1 MDFATLRS
9 IAILA
14 QFILICSW
22 GHDPIADMTTFSSD
36 WILLH
41 IGFLL
46 LCCVLFCAGV
56 LTSTVFTLM
65 MHLSQTAPEEIKG
78 THYTTLATF
87 EVLGKLSFAAICGYL
102 IDTFGMD
109 NLYLLFVLLAFLT
122 IPFIM
127 NAPRVIINSHN
138 KADHDS

>member
-1 MDFATLRS
+1 MNFATLRS

-14 QFILICSW
+14 QFFVICYW
-22 GHDPIADMTTFSSD
+22 GHGPIVDITTFSSD

-41 IGFLL
+41 VGFLL
-46 LCCVLFCAGV
+46 LCCVLFCVGV

-87 EVLGKLSFAAICGYL
+87 EVLGKLSFAAISGYI

-109 NLYLLFVLLAFLT
+109 NLYLLFVVLAFMT
-122 IPFIM
+122 IPFFM
-127 NAPRVIINSHN
+127 NAPMVIFNSHN
-138 KADHDS
+138 KVKNEP